1 MQVNTLLF
9 SATWVYSITN
19 KDTSCDISVA
29 TMQRHSHCTQSF
41 LSFWGGGGWQIW
53 GGSFQMEHWWIM
65 TELSVDGV
73 EMDSWSGAVF
83 LCLPTQAQPSL
94 CACVSHLFPKQ
105 ICFPSV
111 LCERNEYCFHFDK
124 IQNQIFILD
133 ILDFPAN
140 LGIDTFFRCLH
151 AFIPEVFIM
160 QNC

>member
-1 MQVNTLLF
+1 
-9 SATWVYSITN
+9 
-19 KDTSCDISVA
+19 
-29 TMQRHSHCTQSF
+29 
-41 LSFWGGGGWQIW
+41 
-53 GGSFQMEHWWIM
+53 M

-83 LCLPTQAQPSL
+83 LCLPTQTQSSL

-111 LCERNEYCFHFDK
+111 LCERNAYCFHFDK

-133 ILDFPAN
+133 VPAN
-140 LGIDTFFRCLH
+140 LGIDTFLSCLQ
-151 AFIPEVFIM
+151 AFMPKVFII

>member
-9 SATWVYSITN
+9 SATWVYSITD

-29 TMQRHSHCTQSF
+29 TMQRRSHCTQLF
-41 LSFWGGGGWQIW
+41 LSFGGGANMRS
-53 GGSFQMEHWWIM
+53 SFQMEHWWIM

-105 ICFPSV
+105 ICFPPV

-124 IQNQIFILD
+124 IQNQIFILN
-133 ILDFPAN
+133 ILDIPTN
-140 LGIDTFFRCLH
+140 LGIDTFFRCLQ
-151 AFIPEVFIM
+151 AFIPKVFII
-160 QNC
+160 QNS